1 MMLLPDVWRKLKL
14 LSDDSTEH
22 LQRSLTIFWAQYL
35 PEVMQGYPLARPRF
49 RRKKI
54 SSCLSRM
61 TFLLESCGD
70 RPHTNLRASKMRKQ
84 TITGIWAKC
93 QSGLLG
99 ASYVCCFWG
108 EQKHLDAFLQAY
120 AVEKAK
126 IEARRKGHSVTEQ
139 SLADG
144 SIKLIVRVG
153 GAT

>member
-1 MMLLPDVWRKLKL
+1 MLLPDVWRKLKL

-35 PEVMQGYPLARPRF
+35 PETMQGYPLAGPRF

-70 RPHTNLRASKMRKQ
+70 GPHTNLRASKMRKQ
-84 TITGIWAKC
+84 TITENWARD

-108 EQKHLDAFLQAY
+108 DRKHLDAFLQAY
-120 AVEKAK
+120 AIEKVRL
-126 IEARRKGHSVTEQ
+126 EARRKGHCVTERA
-139 SLADG
+139 LANG
-144 SIKLIVRVG
+144 SVKLTIQIERG
-153 GAT
+153 SA

>member
-1 MMLLPDVWRKLKL
+1 MLLPDVWRKLKL

-35 PEVMQGYPLARPRF
+35 PETMQGYPLAGPRF

-70 RPHTNLRASKMRKQ
+70 GPRTNLRASKMRKQ
-84 TITGIWAKC
+84 TITENWARD

-108 EQKHLDAFLQAY
+108 DQKHLDAFLQAY

-126 IEARRKGHSVTEQ
+126 LEARRKGYQVTERK
-139 SLADG
+139 LPNG
-144 SIKLIVRVG
+144 SVKLEVNVP
-153 GAT
+153 

>member
-1 MMLLPDVWRKLKL
+1 MMLLPDVWRRLKL
-14 LSDDSTEH
+14 LSGDSTEH
-22 LQRSLTIFWAQYL
+22 LQRSLTIFWAKYL
-35 PEVMQGYPLARPRF
+35 PEAMQGYPLAGPRF

-70 RPHTNLRASKMRKQ
+70 GPRTNLRASKMRKQ
-84 TITGIWAKC
+84 TITENWARD

-108 EQKHLDAFLQAY
+108 DQKHLDAFLQAY

-126 IEARRKGHSVTEQ
+126 LEARRKGYQVTERK
-139 SLADG
+139 LPNG
-144 SIKLIVRVG
+144 SVKLEVNVP
-153 GAT
+153 